1 MRLLL
6 INPRFTETFWSFKWA
21 IDRVLPNKRPLN
33 PPLGLATLAALC
45 PPHWDVRIVD
55 ENVESLPLDP
65 QADLIGICGM
75 GVQFQRQRE
84 LLAYYRSRGFYV
96 VAGGSYASL
105 CPEKYRDIADS
116 VIAGEAE
123 HIWPQFC
130 RDHEAGRA
138 QRLYQEQGEIDLKQS
153 PAPRFDLLK
162 LDRYSTATVQF
173 SRGCP
178 YRCDFCDIIVM
189 FGRKPRVKSA
199 EQIGRELDML
209 RAAKALLRFLIEY
222 QRRHDYRFVFG
233 SGASIN
239 LAQDAE
245 LLGLLRDA
253 GFGWLFIGIETT
265 D

>member
-1 MRLLL
+1 
-6 INPRFTETFWSFKWA
+6 
-21 IDRVLPNKRPLN
+21 
-33 PPLGLATLAALC
+33 
-45 PPHWDVRIVD
+45 
-55 ENVESLPLDP
+55 
-65 QADLIGICGM
+65 
-75 GVQFQRQRE
+75 
-84 LLAYYRSRGFYV
+84 
-96 VAGGSYASL
+96 
-105 CPEKYRDIADS
+105 
-116 VIAGEAE
+116 
-123 HIWPQFC
+123 
-130 RDHEAGRA
+130 
-138 QRLYQEQGEIDLKQS
+138 EIDLKQS

-209 RAAKALLRFLIEY
+209 REAKVRQVFFVDDNLVGNRPAAKALLRFLIEY

-233 SGASIN
+233 SEASIN

-253 GFGWLFIGIETT
+253 GFGWLFI
-265 D
+265 